1 MKQSNSA
8 VGYLP
13 EERPGFVKL
22 LLYAIQ
28 QVIVMFPATVTVA
41 LVTGFQVSTTIFA
54 SGLATLCFILITGRK
69 IPLYYGSSFAY
80 LTAIASMCAAE
91 GFEKVDGILPTE
103 AIQYA
108 QFGIIFSGLISIA
121 AGLLVKFFGKK
132 VVETILPAS
141 ITGPVAMI
149 IGLTLAGN
157 ALSDAI
163 PAATEGATTETVAW
177 TVVALVTLLSTILY
191 ARYLKGFLGQLPL
204 LLGVLTGSVVA
215 GIFFAAGTNLF
226 REVPA
231 AALDASLWKLGD
243 GSIFAVPAFS
253 LPKVSWTAVAAIMPI
268 AIATIPESTAH
279 MYQLDIYVNDVAKRK
294 GSKKKYDLIGLLDRN
309 LIGDGICDMIS
320 GVVGGPAGTNY
331 GENISTM
338 AITKVFSVPVLAV
351 AAVIAMIVSFF
362 TPLIRV
368 IYGIPLAVIGG
379 LEGYLFGA
387 IAAQGIAIM
396 IEKKVDMFSSKNI
409 AVIASIMV
417 IGIGGQYAFGGNIPF
432 FGLQV
437 PCIAGAAIF
446 GIVLNLLLSIGEKK
460 AKAEK
465 E

>member
-1 MKQSNSA
+1 MKEEMST

-13 EERPGFVKL
+13 EERPSFIKL

-54 SGLATLCFILITGRK
+54 SGLATLCFILITGKK

-80 LTAIASMCAAE
+80 LTAIASMCVAE
-91 GFEKVDGILPTE
+91 GFEKIDGILPTE

-121 AGLLVKFFGKK
+121 AGLLVRFFGKK
-132 VVETILPAS
+132 AVETILPAS

-163 PAATEGATTETVAW
+163 PNVTEVSSESVVW
-177 TVVALVTLLSTILY
+177 VIVALITLISTILY

-204 LLGVLTGSVVA
+204 LLGVLTGCAVA
-215 GIFFAAGTNLF
+215 GIAYAAGWADLF
-226 REVPA
+226 RSVPA
-231 AALDASLWKLGD
+231 AALEASIWRLGD

-279 MYQLDIYVNDVAKRK
+279 MYQLDIYVNDVARK
-294 GSKKKYDLIGLLDRN
+294 KGKKMKYSLIDLLDRN

-338 AITKVFSVPVLAV
+338 AITKVFSVPVLVV
-351 AAVIAMIVSFF
+351 AAIIAMVISFF

-379 LEGYLFGA
+379 LEIYLFGA

-409 AVIASIMV
+409 AVIASIMI
-417 IGIGGQYAFGGNIPF
+417 IGIGGNYAFGGNIPF

-446 GIVLNLLLSIGEKK
+446 GIILNLILSIGEKK
-460 AKAEK
+460 EKAQE
-465 E
+465 